1 MKKYSPTL
9 TVKIWLA
16 ITASILITVVFSFML
31 SNLFYQKLYVEN
43 VEDALL
49 AEGNRLALDYEGGPL
64 SDEIRKNVEWYNS
77 KNESEVFVVSN
88 PRELSACLPFE
99 IDYETLI
106 QPQEREQLL
115 NGEAIKKMG
124 YEERFDREIMA
135 VIIPLLDQNRL
146 EGIIYLYVPLAKI
159 SELTKDFTYLW
170 YIAGLLF
177 MVISFYIG
185 TILVRK
191 LTKPLKQ
198 MTDAANRV
206 SQGDYSARVFIHS
219 ADEVGQL
226 ASAFNHMSSSIQKE
240 DERRK
245 QFLANVSHELRTP
258 LSYVKGYSEALLSGI
273 AKSKEDKEKY
283 MSIIARESKRMDRLV
298 GDLLDLSRL
307 EADEFKLEKIP
318 LPFAQLVEDSTQ
330 KYNITMNEKG
340 LKLSYDLDPDIIIL
354 GDEGRIEQVIQ
365 NIMDNALRYT
375 EKGGISITLK
385 KFRGGCSLSIE
396 DTGTG
401 IPKEDLDHITD
412 RFYRVNKA
420 RTRANGGTGLGLA
433 ISKKIITLH
442 GGSLNIESDWG
453 KGTKVEVILPIVQMK
468 E

>member
-1 MKKYSPTL
+1 MKKISPSLTL
-9 TVKIWLA
+9 KIW
-16 ITASILITVVFSFML
+16 ITIAASILITVVFSFIL

-43 VEDALL
+43 VENALL

-64 SDEIRKNVEWYNS
+64 SEEMKKRVEWYNS

-115 NGEAIKKMG
+115 NGIAIKKTG
-124 YEERFDREIMA
+124 YEERFDREVMA
-135 VIIPLLDQNRL
+135 VIIPLLDQKRL
-146 EGIIYLYVPLAKI
+146 EGIVYLYVPLAKI

-170 YIAGLLF
+170 YIAGILF

-206 SQGDYSARVFIHS
+206 SQGDYSVRVLIHS

-226 ASAFNHMSSSIQKE
+226 GTAFNHMSSSIQRE
-240 DERRK
+240 DEKRK

-273 AKSKEDKEKY
+273 AKSQEDKEKY
-283 MSIIARESKRMDRLV
+283 LSIIARESKRMDRLV
-298 GDLLDLSRL
+298 GDLLELSRL

-330 KYNITMNEKG
+330 KYKYTTNKKG
-340 LKLSYDLDPDIIIL
+340 LKLYYDLDPDIIIL

-375 EKGGISITLK
+375 EKGGISIILK
-385 KFRGGCSLSIE
+385 KHRDGCSLSIE

-401 IPKEDLDHITD
+401 IPKEDLVHITD

-433 ISKKIITLH
+433 ISKKIINLH

-453 KGTKVEVILPIVQMK
+453 TGTKVEIILPVVKMK